1 MKSVLRFFS
10 VSSLFFSCKRLI
22 FLLLL
27 LSGFASAAWGDY
39 YVAGSFNDWNAKHGD
54 YKMHTNTNEAKLA
67 VVLDAGTHTWKVTN
81 GTWNTSW
88 GSNGGSNNITTTLKV
103 RSLVVFN
110 YNSGKPTATVD
121 YNKDAFNQAAGTIY
135 YDATNTP
142 EVINTTTNTCYLMMG
157 HGSYCARYSM
167 TRVLGTKNLYCI
179 KNFAKWDG
187 ATGWYITSQSSGYDS
202 DLYRWAWSGDY
213 TTTATYQSAFT
224 NNYVYPAGPNTT
236 SQFGLNQGST
246 KRYTW
251 GTKFAYT
258 TPKVTVT
265 TPTNGTISLK
275 DYDDRAVTASAS
287 GTEVPY
293 LTILKITAAPNAN
306 YELVSVTIGSTTYT
320 AAQFTQGM
328 EYTVT
333 AATTISATFQATTC
347 STKPTININ
356 GTPTSTTNSITVNAT
371 ATASGANCSLT
382 DTGIKLYSDQACTQE
397 VKSVSVQATS
407 GTALDITA
415 TGLTHNTTYYVKAYA
430 STGAGTTYTD
440 AVEVNTLP
448 LYATYEIRGSFDGE
462 SWPSV
467 NKCTV
472 LEGSEEAC
480 SITKELAANTTY
492 EFKFVLTDSR
502 VTEDWFG
509 NSGTMNS
516 GNCTGWTFDTNND
529 TNCKITTTIAG
540 EYIFSMQYKGGKYQV
555 SVTYPTPDCDETN
568 PCIVQGN
575 TFYLQP
581 SANWKVDNA
590 RFAAYFFNECEN
602 KNTWVSMTDNNAD
615 GIYECTVPEGNW
627 LNLIFCRM
635 NPASAE
641 NNWNDDV
648 KWNQTANLNASCGYD
663 LFVVP
668 ENVWNGADDSNW
680 VYQIP
685 EVSGAYIAA
694 TRNITTVCS
703 NDLSRFASLYVH
715 QTGEEDA
722 ENEGY
727 ELESYQWM
735 YSNNG
740 TSWSNYT
747 PDAATEYGVK
757 GKNNNI
763 RTYQTG
769 HYRCDITLSNG
780 TDSKVLQSNVIE
792 VTAAADCN
800 AGITSRGEDFPV
812 FYITTTENFP
822 TCSESYNSV
831 CGEAMKAK
839 RTVDVKMYNKGEL
852 CYDRKARMNIR
863 GSSSMNFDKKSY
875 AFVGGKADA
884 KVGGA
889 VKTDELS
896 FFGMPE
902 HKDWVLYAAYADASM
917 LRNALA
923 MKAYGIMSGMWSCRT
938 QHVHVYMDG
947 KYAGAYV
954 FMEKPTYGQGR
965 VVVNK
970 ESGYLFGFDK
980 TATVDRFESD
990 DNSIDAKKNTFV
1002 SIYSGRSGI
1011 NSYDTQFDQRFEIEY
1026 PEREKV
1032 AFNDDEELVNEQAWT
1047 DKVNTLKA
1055 RINEFEVALAE
1066 KDYSKVRSV
1075 IDYQTWA
1082 DWFILVEFCK
1092 NIDGFR
1098 ASNWFIIENEGAP
1111 IKASPIWDFE
1121 LSFGNQA
1128 PNATIGESTAG
1139 WLHENSGMHTDGFPI
1154 PFWFNGIGC
1163 TNNNT
1168 GDKDGTGWIINQDV
1182 NFGGLLKD
1190 PCFMQMVKDR
1200 WAVHTAN
1207 DGGITQLIEWITTQS
1222 NIDNLAALL
1231 DAEQA
1236 RWPAGNRG
1244 QMGYDA
1250 QSDWASQVA
1259 SMQTWV
1265 QNRKTAMDAL
1275 IDAWDTGKMNAMIK
1289 DATPQDWQTQDYT
1302 TSNGV
1307 NVYTFDEGTENM
1319 VLVAYTTDK
1328 NGNDLPQYMQAATMW
1343 KFYPSTEELT
1353 VEKLDKLSP
1362 SRWQLLSSSGNY
1374 HLPPLTQDESGY
1386 YKVEG
1391 PLCGSNLQ
1399 SPYLRVVVTPTC
1411 INDDCDNCY
1420 YRIRYN
1426 TWATGASFDS
1436 EIQKGSADGKLS
1448 FVTSI
1453 PCDTEIDYIVQ
1464 YKQGRNNWQEFGM
1477 SGGLSGDGVNRC
1489 MRIDLT
1495 GAYATGPNAA
1505 EEDVLLFDCDDDD
1518 ATLYYH
1524 IGFYYDGALIESIP
1538 SLVGETGVAKGE
1550 SISFEN
1556 VKVPDGAV
1564 YIVYSTYNLNTYDAE
1579 LSCQY
1584 HQQYVPYDKTNV
1596 GVTATLTVDE
1606 NNLPSVS
1613 FTKTDFGHAY
1623 WVSTPFAGR
1632 KGFEGSQ
1639 QNVQITSNDARN
1651 NTMFKVDCNGLKA
1664 GAKGDYY
1671 LYKYMQYDS
1680 SNPWVGELAN
1690 SGIKDGAK
1698 SNTEVAT
1705 INDAYSFNDGM
1716 THNIWVR
1723 WLYNEAK
1730 EKAYV
1735 HYVRDMVLE
1744 CKDHQGNSTYVD
1756 GTDDTAN
1763 GVVTFN
1769 VADLSNIA
1777 GYRIAA
1783 KPPHNTDSYN
1793 QYPYGMEW
1801 QTLTTN
1807 LGSATFAYNYAQ
1819 NCMQIIY
1826 SDVTMIQIPCQSDG
1840 LSITA
1845 NGKLQVKVENIGTQ
1859 EVLEGSYK
1867 VVVSNRGQLLTML
1880 GTGTSFMGKA
1890 LNAGDTEV
1898 FTSNETIG
1906 DEYYLVASLY
1916 YGTDFIGS
1924 CVLRNSFCQYNVS
1937 DTVRYTVDANLGL
1950 DYQDPCML
1958 TFGSLEVA
1966 ISHLKSTPDF
1976 VLGTNLKV
1984 PVVMSVAYSPT
1995 VYEGT
2000 TVAGVS
2006 GGGTESENA
2015 KALIIEDINNNL
2027 TEKRQPLIIRAADNN
2042 AKPWVH
2048 HIIIRNSREVTL
2060 DGLFIVSDPT
2070 GMVHDNALEFDVNTS
2085 KWDMIETG
2093 ALSNAN
2099 IMVKNS
2105 TIGSSGF
2112 TGVHASGYDG
2122 INFVNNDF
2130 EAVFDGTDDNSRI
2143 FGASAKFLRCSNIR
2157 FLRNNF
2163 RGDHATLVWLQES
2176 THVLML
2182 NNVFWNTN
2190 QYYGKCAAIRLIS
2203 QFGLPVSTI
2212 SICYNTLFLE
2222 NSEKNSYKYDFLSFT
2237 QQHESI
2243 GKYPNSYSGIEFRYN
2258 NCYSYDT
2265 DIPGRNSDAE
2275 AFLGIDIPTKFKSFC
2290 TNNFWSEYDE
2300 LQQNSISVFSF
2311 GCEEEMTNVRNLLC
2325 NTQATGPASILVKGS
2340 ALNRGVKPIDDN
2352 PQVYTQIES
2361 MAQYLKIKGYQP
2373 FEIDRIGNLRPDT
2386 DDGWT
2391 LGAYQEGEDI
2401 VTETIIWQGAVSSDW
2416 DDRNNWIDK
2425 ETGRRLNC
2433 LNLLSKELT
2442 AIIPAEF
2449 STKYPRPAEG
2459 ITNWPKIP
2467 ESFTSGRTNMEY
2479 GEHVSAGL
2487 GTAKY
2492 ADEITMYVKNIT
2504 MEYGSGMSGVENLVS
2519 NAGKSDE
2526 QRHYDEVVYEF
2537 DVARSQW
2544 VLVGTV
2550 VKKAD
2555 KEAEGG
2561 YRNMVSGDY
2570 YIANHEPHVYM
2581 HEALI
2586 DESGKAYWGAN
2597 FPDLNVEVPSD
2608 RVFAIQIPDQYGP
2621 NKLKAARYYRKDADE
2636 SKKLLGTVPW
2646 SYYFSGRF
2654 VNESAMPTYNDLT
2667 VGKSNL
2673 INNSYPMNIDAHVI
2687 EQKGL
2692 GSVLLY
2698 DYVKKSFQ
2706 NIIPNQA
2713 AVIKPQHGFVV
2724 QPTASTLSITADMLV
2739 AGDTKSR
2746 SVAAEKPLY
2755 VLQLNNANSTGG
2767 EASVIQI
2774 AFDAAASGVAP
2785 ALLDSRKLYSY
2796 NVSTPD
2802 LYMRYYD
2809 DAYQRLHIA
2818 SQSLRIPLGI
2828 YLQEPMSVSFQ
2839 MASNQ
2844 GFVKMTLVDEQT
2856 GKMYNLLNNDKI
2868 IIKDLPAGT
2877 IEGRFYLNA
2886 EVDAEALPGDD
2897 VLTDVTEDSDNAA
2910 IQLYV
2915 ENGTTI
2921 CITATEGSLQEVY
2934 VSDITGRTH
2943 TYHVQGGH
2951 VKLRPPVA
2959 NGVYTVRVV
2968 SSQASRISKVILN

>member
-293 LTILKITAAPNAN
+293 LTVLKITAAPNAN

-1154 PFWFNGIGC
+1154 PF
-1163 TNNNT
+1163 
-1168 GDKDGTGWIINQDV
+1168 
-1182 NFGGLLKD
+1182 
-1190 PCFMQMVKDR
+1190 
-1200 WAVHTAN
+1200 
-1207 DGGITQLIEWITTQS
+1207 
-1222 NIDNLAALL
+1222 
-1231 DAEQA
+1231 
-1236 RWPAGNRG
+1236 
-1244 QMGYDA
+1244 
-1250 QSDWASQVA
+1250 
-1259 SMQTWV
+1259 
-1265 QNRKTAMDAL
+1265 
-1275 IDAWDTGKMNAMIK
+1275 
-1289 DATPQDWQTQDYT
+1289 
-1302 TSNGV
+1302 
-1307 NVYTFDEGTENM
+1307 
-1319 VLVAYTTDK
+1319 
-1328 NGNDLPQYMQAATMW
+1328 
-1343 KFYPSTEELT
+1343 
-1353 VEKLDKLSP
+1353 
-1362 SRWQLLSSSGNY
+1362 
-1374 HLPPLTQDESGY
+1374 
-1386 YKVEG
+1386 
-1391 PLCGSNLQ
+1391 
-1399 SPYLRVVVTPTC
+1399 
-1411 INDDCDNCY
+1411 
-1420 YRIRYN
+1420 
-1426 TWATGASFDS
+1426 
-1436 EIQKGSADGKLS
+1436 
-1448 FVTSI
+1448 
-1453 PCDTEIDYIVQ
+1453 
-1464 YKQGRNNWQEFGM
+1464 
-1477 SGGLSGDGVNRC
+1477 
-1489 MRIDLT
+1489 
-1495 GAYATGPNAA
+1495 
-1505 EEDVLLFDCDDDD
+1505 
-1518 ATLYYH
+1518 
-1524 IGFYYDGALIESIP
+1524 
-1538 SLVGETGVAKGE
+1538 
-1550 SISFEN
+1550 
-1556 VKVPDGAV
+1556 
-1564 YIVYSTYNLNTYDAE
+1564 
-1579 LSCQY
+1579 
-1584 HQQYVPYDKTNV
+1584 
-1596 GVTATLTVDE
+1596 
-1606 NNLPSVS
+1606 
-1613 FTKTDFGHAY
+1613 
-1623 WVSTPFAGR
+1623 
-1632 KGFEGSQ
+1632 
-1639 QNVQITSNDARN
+1639 
-1651 NTMFKVDCNGLKA
+1651 
-1664 GAKGDYY
+1664 
-1671 LYKYMQYDS
+1671 
-1680 SNPWVGELAN
+1680 
-1690 SGIKDGAK
+1690 
-1698 SNTEVAT
+1698 
-1705 INDAYSFNDGM
+1705 
-1716 THNIWVR
+1716 
-1723 WLYNEAK
+1723 
-1730 EKAYV
+1730 
-1735 HYVRDMVLE
+1735 
-1744 CKDHQGNSTYVD
+1744 
-1756 GTDDTAN
+1756 
-1763 GVVTFN
+1763 
-1769 VADLSNIA
+1769 
-1777 GYRIAA
+1777 
-1783 KPPHNTDSYN
+1783 
-1793 QYPYGMEW
+1793 
-1801 QTLTTN
+1801 
-1807 LGSATFAYNYAQ
+1807 
-1819 NCMQIIY
+1819 
-1826 SDVTMIQIPCQSDG
+1826 
-1840 LSITA
+1840 
-1845 NGKLQVKVENIGTQ
+1845 
-1859 EVLEGSYK
+1859 
-1867 VVVSNRGQLLTML
+1867 
-1880 GTGTSFMGKA
+1880 
-1890 LNAGDTEV
+1890 
-1898 FTSNETIG
+1898 
-1906 DEYYLVASLY
+1906 
-1916 YGTDFIGS
+1916 
-1924 CVLRNSFCQYNVS
+1924 
-1937 DTVRYTVDANLGL
+1937 
-1950 DYQDPCML
+1950 
-1958 TFGSLEVA
+1958 
-1966 ISHLKSTPDF
+1966 
-1976 VLGTNLKV
+1976 
-1984 PVVMSVAYSPT
+1984 
-1995 VYEGT
+1995 
-2000 TVAGVS
+2000 
-2006 GGGTESENA
+2006 
-2015 KALIIEDINNNL
+2015 
-2027 TEKRQPLIIRAADNN
+2027 
-2042 AKPWVH
+2042 
-2048 HIIIRNSREVTL
+2048 
-2060 DGLFIVSDPT
+2060 
-2070 GMVHDNALEFDVNTS
+2070 
-2085 KWDMIETG
+2085 
-2093 ALSNAN
+2093 
-2099 IMVKNS
+2099 
-2105 TIGSSGF
+2105 
-2112 TGVHASGYDG
+2112 
-2122 INFVNNDF
+2122 
-2130 EAVFDGTDDNSRI
+2130 
-2143 FGASAKFLRCSNIR
+2143 
-2157 FLRNNF
+2157 
-2163 RGDHATLVWLQES
+2163 
-2176 THVLML
+2176 
-2182 NNVFWNTN
+2182 
-2190 QYYGKCAAIRLIS
+2190 
-2203 QFGLPVSTI
+2203 
-2212 SICYNTLFLE
+2212 
-2222 NSEKNSYKYDFLSFT
+2222 
-2237 QQHESI
+2237 
-2243 GKYPNSYSGIEFRYN
+2243 
-2258 NCYSYDT
+2258 
-2265 DIPGRNSDAE
+2265 
-2275 AFLGIDIPTKFKSFC
+2275 
-2290 TNNFWSEYDE
+2290 
-2300 LQQNSISVFSF
+2300 
-2311 GCEEEMTNVRNLLC
+2311 
-2325 NTQATGPASILVKGS
+2325 
-2340 ALNRGVKPIDDN
+2340 
-2352 PQVYTQIES
+2352 
-2361 MAQYLKIKGYQP
+2361 
-2373 FEIDRIGNLRPDT
+2373 
-2386 DDGWT
+2386 
-2391 LGAYQEGEDI
+2391 
-2401 VTETIIWQGAVSSDW
+2401 
-2416 DDRNNWIDK
+2416 
-2425 ETGRRLNC
+2425 
-2433 LNLLSKELT
+2433 
-2442 AIIPAEF
+2442 
-2449 STKYPRPAEG
+2449 
-2459 ITNWPKIP
+2459 
-2467 ESFTSGRTNMEY
+2467 
-2479 GEHVSAGL
+2479 
-2487 GTAKY
+2487 
-2492 ADEITMYVKNIT
+2492 
-2504 MEYGSGMSGVENLVS
+2504 
-2519 NAGKSDE
+2519 
-2526 QRHYDEVVYEF
+2526 
-2537 DVARSQW
+2537 
-2544 VLVGTV
+2544 
-2550 VKKAD
+2550 
-2555 KEAEGG
+2555 
-2561 YRNMVSGDY
+2561 
-2570 YIANHEPHVYM
+2570 
-2581 HEALI
+2581 
-2586 DESGKAYWGAN
+2586 
-2597 FPDLNVEVPSD
+2597 
-2608 RVFAIQIPDQYGP
+2608 
-2621 NKLKAARYYRKDADE
+2621 
-2636 SKKLLGTVPW
+2636 
-2646 SYYFSGRF
+2646 
-2654 VNESAMPTYNDLT
+2654 
-2667 VGKSNL
+2667 
-2673 INNSYPMNIDAHVI
+2673 
-2687 EQKGL
+2687 
-2692 GSVLLY
+2692 
-2698 DYVKKSFQ
+2698 
-2706 NIIPNQA
+2706 
-2713 AVIKPQHGFVV
+2713 
-2724 QPTASTLSITADMLV
+2724 
-2739 AGDTKSR
+2739 
-2746 SVAAEKPLY
+2746 
-2755 VLQLNNANSTGG
+2755 
-2767 EASVIQI
+2767 
-2774 AFDAAASGVAP
+2774 
-2785 ALLDSRKLYSY
+2785 
-2796 NVSTPD
+2796 
-2802 LYMRYYD
+2802 
-2809 DAYQRLHIA
+2809 
-2818 SQSLRIPLGI
+2818 
-2828 YLQEPMSVSFQ
+2828 
-2839 MASNQ
+2839 
-2844 GFVKMTLVDEQT
+2844 
-2856 GKMYNLLNNDKI
+2856 
-2868 IIKDLPAGT
+2868 
-2877 IEGRFYLNA
+2877 
-2886 EVDAEALPGDD
+2886 
-2897 VLTDVTEDSDNAA
+2897 
-2910 IQLYV
+2910 
-2915 ENGTTI
+2915 
-2921 CITATEGSLQEVY
+2921 
-2934 VSDITGRTH
+2934 
-2943 TYHVQGGH
+2943 
-2951 VKLRPPVA
+2951 
-2959 NGVYTVRVV
+2959 
-2968 SSQASRISKVILN
+2968 